1 MTLLYLVIGFLAGAA
16 TVCGLIWIAL
26 REAVK

>member
-16 TVCGLIWIAL
+16 TVLGLLFLAL
-26 REAVK
+26 REGVK